1 MKDQEELLDQFAAVA
16 LNGILANHELWRSL
30 CADKASF
37 SRNKNDIMED
47 YVAQQA
53 YKIADAMIKEKEFL
67 NGNHMDNLVPIA
79 KANYLSKNGEIKS
92 GIKINGI
99 YYAHKK
105 DIKQ

>member
-1 MKDQEELLDQFAAVA
+1 MKTKDELLDHFAAVA
-16 LNGILANHELWRSL
+16 LNGMIANDEMWSAL
-30 CADKASF
+30 CVDKVSF
-37 SRNKNDIMED
+37 SRNKNDTMED

-79 KANYLSKNGEIKS
+79 KANYLSKSGEIKS

-99 YYAHKK
+99 YYANKR
-105 DIKQ
+105 DINE